1 MLVIKVRDVWKKYRL
16 YFDKGSTLKE
26 KLLFKNRNR
35 YDERWVLKGIDMS
48 IEKGQT
54 VGLLGENGSGK
65 STLLKLLTRI
75 SYPNRGEIEIKGK
88 VSSLL
93 ELGAGFHPDM
103 TGRENIYINAS
114 IFGLTRDEIDGKLG
128 RIISFSELDDFIDN
142 PVRTYSSG
150 MYMRLAFSVA
160 INVDADILMI
170 DEILAVGDLN
180 FQKKCFKK
188 LQQLKQEGVTIII
201 VSHDLDSIEKLC
213 DTALW
218 IRDGRA
224 EEFGPAMTV
233 CKKYLQ
239 YMLLKDEKAL
249 EQDNRQLREK
259 LMEEAQ
265 DRAGS
270 DEAQAK
276 DAPLDALPENAGR
289 GEAQQ
294 DSGHGDGVTGD
305 VSLGGGAGPD
315 VEEPKGHDGS
325 PDATRARKGDRW
337 GNQDIQLAD
346 VVLEDKEGR
355 EHYSFDTNDAL
366 TVRIRYK
373 RNRVSGTL
381 GFGIAIYRTDGV
393 YCYGTNTFIDKHP
406 VDRDRLGE
414 SGEVCCVIDPIG
426 LIPGTYSLNVA
437 AHDEN
442 GLAYDYR
449 IGVLEFNIHSDI
461 RDEGVYRLP
470 HRWEINGEPGAGN
483 EKR

>member
-1 MLVIKVRDVWKKYRL
+1 MAVIEVRDVWKKYRL
-16 YFDKGSTLKE
+16 YYDKGSTLKE
-26 KLLFKNRNR
+26 KLLFRNRNH
-35 YDERWVLKGIDMS
+35 YEERWVLKGIDLS

-54 VGLLGENGSGK
+54 LGLLGENGSGK

-75 SYPNRGEIEIKGK
+75 SYPNRGEIEIHGK

-114 IFGLTRDEIDGKLG
+114 IFGLTREEIDEKLG
-128 RIISFSELDDFIDN
+128 KIIAFSELDDFIDN

-188 LQQLKQEGVTIII
+188 LQQLKQDGVTIIL

-218 IRDGRA
+218 IRDGKA
-224 EEFGPAMTV
+224 EEFGSAMTV

-239 YMLLKDEKAL
+239 YMLLKDERAL

-259 LMEEAQ
+259 LKEEAE
-265 DRAGS
+265 DRLRADDAEARVVSPDDAMSEDAGS
-270 DEAQAK
+270 AETRQ
-276 DAPLDALPENAGR
+276 E
-289 GEAQQ
+289 
-294 DSGHGDGVTGD
+294 SSHGDDTQPNVQEKEEGVAAHQD
-305 VSLGGGAGPD
+305 PA
-315 VEEPKGHDGS
+315 K
-325 PDATRARKGDRW
+325 ARKGDRW
-337 GNQDIQLAD
+337 GNQDILLTD
-346 VVLEDKEGR
+346 VILEGSEGR

-366 TVRIRYK
+366 KVRIRYK

-381 GFGIAIYRTDGV
+381 GFGIAIYRADGV

-406 VDRDRLGE
+406 VDKDELGE
-414 SGEVCCVIDPIG
+414 SGEVCCVLEPIG

-449 IGVLEFNIHSDI
+449 IGVLEFNIHSEI
-461 RDEGVYRLP
+461 RDEGVYRPP
-470 HRWEINGEPGAGN
+470 HRWQINGGSGADN